1 MTEISHGGKRQGAG
15 RPKGS
20 VKINSEL
27 QRAFREHSQT
37 AIDAIVAIAEEP
49 EHPQQLKAC
58 EIILQ
63 RGYGAPTASNEAE
76 EIVNDFL
83 SGKISAIKAGLLMES
98 KSLKIG
104 PMLNSYI
111 SQELQVLKDKRPFLA
126 KAEPLPLP

>member
-1 MTEISHGGKRQGAG
+1 MTDTKHGGKREGAG

-20 VKINSEL
+20 VKLNGEL
-27 QRAFREHSQT
+27 QKAFREHSQK
-37 AIDAIVAIAEEP
+37 AIDAIVAIADNP
-49 EHPQQLKAC
+49 EHHQHLKAC

-76 EIVNDFL
+76 EIVNQFL
-83 SGKISAIKAGLLMES
+83 NGEISAIKAGLLMES

-104 PMLNSYI
+104 RMLYTYI
-111 SQELQVLKDKRPFLA
+111 HQELQTLKDKRPFLA

>member
-1 MTEISHGGKRQGAG
+1 MSEIKHGGKRDGAG

-27 QRAFREHSQT
+27 QKAFREHSQ
-37 AIDAIVAIAEEP
+37 AALDAIVDIADNP

-76 EIVNDFL
+76 EIVNQFL
-83 SGKISAIKAGLLMES
+83 NGDISAIKAGLLIEA
-98 KSLKIG
+98 KALKIG

-111 SQELQVLKDKRPFLA
+111 HQELQVLKDKRPFLA
-126 KAEPLPLP
+126 QAEPLPLP